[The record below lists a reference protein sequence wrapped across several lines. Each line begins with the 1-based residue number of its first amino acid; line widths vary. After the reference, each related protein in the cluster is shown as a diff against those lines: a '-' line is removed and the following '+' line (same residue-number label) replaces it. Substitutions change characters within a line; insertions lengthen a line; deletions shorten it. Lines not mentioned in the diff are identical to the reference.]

1 MRELGSFKEF
11 STLNRTGFILGYE
24 NWDMYDFK
32 ALLLI
37 WDTRKNKLCGNQD
50 GAIPGCSYSCSLTV
64 DVTSSACICGCV
76 VNGVSAI
83 YSSSRSIII
92 LYMLQSATTVF

>member
-50 GAIPGCSYSCSLTV
+50 GATPGCSYSCPLTAA
-64 DVTSSACICGCV
+64 VTSSACICGCV
-76 VNGVSAI
+76 VNGVSATAAAGALSFFI
-83 YSSSRSIII
+83 CCRVH
-92 LYMLQSATTVF
+92 VF